1 MPRLQELDLKGKFK
15 DKEPLFFQ
23 CSLTSMTDQY
33 MDDEQFMAIA
43 EGMTSLSEL
52 NTLRLQGDRCFRV

>member
-1 MPRLQELDLKGKFK
+1 
-15 DKEPLFFQ
+15 
-23 CSLTSMTDQY
+23 MTGET

-52 NTLRLQGDRCFRV
+52 NTLRLQGDRFFRVELSF